1 MQRLHLS
8 ASDLKNSFIKCE
20 TNQYHHLFNVCRL
33 TVADKLE
40 CVIDHKRLIIISIS
54 EIQNDGFK
62 FDIVDQFSTIQSRK
76 VDVDLIQSLPKQDKL
91 TDVCKLCT
99 EIGVSNIFPITTEYC
114 DITTLSD
121 NKIKRIH
128 TSIDSA
134 AKQSKQLA
142 IPRFHSLM
150 PLNDFLNT
158 YQWDAY
164 DVLLIAYEGA
174 TSTLS
179 DINFPSINDI
189 HRICIAIGPE
199 GGYSLD
205 DIDHFVSHGFQSF
218 SWGSSI
224 FRTEHAG
231 FAAINYLDGFLSNL
245 P

>member
-1 MQRLHLS
+1 M
-8 ASDLKNSFIKCE
+8 DLN
-20 TNQYHHLFNVCRL
+20 
-33 TVADKLE
+33 
-40 CVIDHKRLIIISIS
+40 
-54 EIQNDGFK
+54 

-134 AKQSKQLA
+134 KQSKQLA

-158 YQWDAY
+158 NQWDAY

-218 SWGSSI
+218 FLDHQFFVPSTLALLPLIIWM
-224 FRTEHAG
+224 G
-231 FAAINYLDGFLSNL
+231 FYQIYRNVVWPYYATLIQM
-245 P
+245 